1 MAWLSVLRR
10 LPGTGLNVLA
20 SVRVAIPLL
29 VLIAAASIVG
39 GLIPQGRNVK
49 LGADAP
55 AWVARIND
63 HLQLADVFHSWWYVL
78 LLALLGLSL
87 LAVTVQRLPTIGR
100 RRGRRVAL
108 AFVLA
113 HAGVLL
119 ILGGMMYGGVSG
131 FRYYTRLVEG
141 EATVLPALP
150 FVIKLDRFEVDYY
163 PEETFRHLGP
173 NVRLPQQQ
181 EAVLSLL
188 HHGEVFLKTTAAP
201 GRPVVARGVTLL
213 PSEKDTGW
221 VFSLVVRDPAGRE
234 KVIPVRPWAPP
245 LIRLGLSESRIFA
258 HKVTWNGMI
267 PDGTGKSQTPSA
279 TEIVLLEEG
288 GARRSLGL
296 ASQTNP
302 LDVYGFTVSVWGV
315 RRYTGLHVYRR
326 PETPVLVVGAGLLV
340 AGLLAY
346 YVRWRRPVFGR
357 RAASGEIAGAPR

>member
-1 MAWLSVLRR
+1 MAGLGVVKR
-10 LPGTGLNVLA
+10 LLERGASFLA
-20 SVRVAIPLL
+20 SVRTAIPLL

-39 GLIPQGRNVK
+39 GLVPQGRNVK
-49 LGADAP
+49 LSDDAP

-63 HLQLADVFHSWWYVL
+63 SLQLTDVFHAWWYVL

-119 ILGGMMYGGVSG
+119 ILGGMMYGGLSG

-150 FVIKLDRFEVDYY
+150 FVIKLDRFDLEHY

-173 NVRLPQQQ
+173 NVRLAQRQDST
-181 EAVLSLL
+181 LSLL
-188 HHGEVFLKTTAAP
+188 HHGEAFLQATAAP

-258 HKVTWNGMI
+258 HKATWNGV
-267 PDGTGKSQTPSA
+267 TGGEVKKAVTPTA

-288 GARRSLGL
+288 GSRRSLGL
-296 ASQTNP
+296 ASQANP

-326 PETPVLVVGAGLLV
+326 PETPVLVAGAGLLV

-357 RAASGEIAGAPR
+357 RAGSSETAGATR